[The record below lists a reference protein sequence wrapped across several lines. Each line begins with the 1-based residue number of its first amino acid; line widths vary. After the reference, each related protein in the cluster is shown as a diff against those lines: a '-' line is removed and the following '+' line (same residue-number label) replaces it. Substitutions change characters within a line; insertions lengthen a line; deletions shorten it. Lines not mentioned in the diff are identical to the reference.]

1 MADKKLK
8 ILRVIENDKRKPLG
22 DDIPEPLPQKSF
34 RMGLIGYSGSGKTV
48 VLNNLL
54 LRFLKDKFDAIYII
68 SPTICNDDSTRF
80 LLDYAGKDNCYETYD
95 DRIITHIIDVQK
107 MADEFGEMGHVCLV
121 IDDFITEVPQNAKI
135 WGLFTKARHYNI
147 SIIIASQ
154 MWRKIPAL
162 ARTQLTHIGYFR
174 TANELELQKFI
185 EEVVSN
191 FTGSIDKSLELY
203 MKATAQPYHF
213 LYLDMNNFK
222 MYKNL
227 GDEMLFSKF
236 NDDGSYNS
244 EYTLPTLKKKSGKY
258 IKPKDGL

>member
-1 MADKKLK
+1 MSSSKLN
-8 ILRVIENDKRKPLG
+8 ILPIKNDDRRQPLG
-22 DDIPEPLPQKSF
+22 KDIPEPLPQKSF

-48 VLNNLL
+48 VLNNIL

-80 LLDYAGKDNCYETYD
+80 LVKYAGKDNCFESYD
-95 DRIITHIIDVQK
+95 DKIITHIIDMQK
-107 MADEFGEMGHVCLV
+107 MGDSMGVMGHVCLV

-185 EEVVSN
+185 EEVIIN
-191 FTGSIDKSLELY
+191 YTGSSDKALDIY
-203 MKATAQPYHF
+203 MKATAEPYNF

-222 MYKNL
+222 AYKNL
-227 GDEMLFSKF
+227 GDELLFSKF

-244 EYTLPTLKKKSGKY
+244 EYSTPVIKTKKKSSNT
-258 IKPKDGL
+258 IK